1 MLIMSFLVGRLK
13 MLVTI
18 FTCLTTSPNLSLHLN
33 DTKCSSFIGCFLTD
47 LQFTLLQSIQAVIA
61 NQNSIMK
68 DIRRLKAVLLKRVPE
83 EDDRLDLLEFQKFKS
98 DEDLE
103 SFCQLLTDDR
113 SCRDMFVSIFKP

>member
-1 MLIMSFLVGRLK
+1 MTLNVHLLLVVFLQICSLPSFK
-13 MLVTI
+13 
-18 FTCLTTSPNLSLHLN
+18 
-33 DTKCSSFIGCFLTD
+33 
-47 LQFTLLQSIQAVIA
+47 SIQTVIA

-103 SFCQLLTDDR
+103 SFCQRLTDDR
-113 SCRDMFVSIFKP
+113 SYRDMFVSIFKH

>member
-1 MLIMSFLVGRLK
+1 MSFLAGRLK

-18 FTCLTTSPNLSLHLN
+18 FNCLTTSHNLSLHLN

-68 DIRRLKAVLLKRVPE
+68 DIKRLKAVLLKRVPE
-83 EDDRLDLLEFQKFKS
+83 EDDRLELLEFQKFKS

-103 SFCQLLTDDR
+103 SFCQRLTDDR
-113 SCRDMFVSIFKP
+113 SYRDMFVSIFKH